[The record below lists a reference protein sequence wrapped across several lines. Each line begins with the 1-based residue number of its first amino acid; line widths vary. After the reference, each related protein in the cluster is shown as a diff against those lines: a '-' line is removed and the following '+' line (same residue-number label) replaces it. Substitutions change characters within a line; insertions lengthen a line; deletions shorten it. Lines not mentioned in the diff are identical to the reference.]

1 MEIVTALQLLGFA
14 EYEARAYIAL
24 VKRNPVNGY
33 ELAKNSGIPRANIY
47 AVIDRL
53 TARRAV
59 VRLDEPGGTRFAP
72 VPPAELLRRL
82 GGEFQQIANDASRS
96 LEALGTPTEPEAVWN
111 VHGYPAL
118 LDQARS
124 AISTAQRE
132 VLLAVWPQEASLLK
146 PAVSAAEA
154 RDVAITT
161 LCMSACEQ
169 ECGGCRGRIYR
180 YRVVPASAKR
190 WLVVVPDGDEVV
202 AGEVESESEAFSIK
216 TRQRLVVD
224 VASSY
229 IRRSI
234 ALAAVIT
241 DLGPRLEELV
251 SDDTRAMLA
260 SLDPA
265 AEDHDFLEHMRR
277 LMRGEDH
284 LS

>member
-1 MEIVTALQLLGFA
+1 LQLLGFA
-14 EYEARAYIAL
+14 EYEARAYVSL
-24 VKRNPVNGY
+24 VKRSPVNGY
-33 ELAKNSGIPRANIY
+33 ELAKNSGVPRANIY

-53 TARRAV
+53 AARRAV
-59 VRLDEPGGTRFAP
+59 VRLDEPEGTRFAP
-72 VPPAELLRRL
+72 VPPAELMRRL
-82 GGEFQQIANDASRS
+82 GGEFQQLANDATRS

-111 VHGYPAL
+111 VRGYRAL

-124 AISTAQRE
+124 AIDGAQSE
-132 VLLAVWPQEASLLK
+132 VLIAVWPQEASLLQ
-146 PAVSAAEA
+146 STINAAEA

-190 WLVVVPDGDEVV
+190 RLVVVPDGDAVV
-202 AGEVESESEAFSIK
+202 AGEVESDADAFSIK

-234 ALAAVIT
+234 TLAAVIA

-251 SDDTRAMLA
+251 SEETRTMLA

-265 AEDHDFLEHMRR
+265 SDDHDFLEQMRR
-277 LMRGEDH
+277 LLTGEDT
-284 LS
+284 